1 VGSGINAAGNVP
13 RQAPLT
19 VRRQLAASGGTT
31 MMDEREG
38 RAARMR
44 IGNSGDGAFARR
56 VLIMVAILGL
66 ALLLWYLIDVLLL
79 IFAAVLVAILLRA
92 IARPIDRH
100 TGIGDNWALASAT
113 LFVTLVI
120 TLTVFLFGAEIRAQ
134 TIKVADTL
142 PTAWDLFIRR
152 ILSGDLRDQ
161 VVEQAEE
168 SMPAAGQILANVLV
182 GAWSVAG
189 ALGGVVLL
197 IVGGLYLAAQ
207 PEIYRGGFLL
217 LFPDDGKRARAK
229 ETLDA
234 TAEALQLW
242 LIGQLLTMAF
252 ILVVSLVGLWAI
264 GLPAAVALAV
274 FAGLAQFVPIL
285 GPIVASVPALLVAL
299 TESWQMVLWVLAL
312 YIVIQQVESNV
323 VTPLVQRRT
332 VDLPPA
338 LPLFA
343 VVVFGLLFGLPGVLL
358 ATPLAVVAFVAIKKL
373 WVRDMLGETTML
385 PGEEAIVDRDESEA
399 TAAVSAEK

>member
-1 VGSGINAAGNVP
+1 
-13 RQAPLT
+13 
-19 VRRQLAASGGTT
+19 
-31 MMDEREG
+31 
-38 RAARMR
+38 MR

-56 VLIMVAILGL
+56 VLIVVAILGL
-66 ALLLWYLIDVLLL
+66 AYLLWYLVDVLLL
-79 IFAAVLVAILLRA
+79 IFAAVLLSVLLRA
-92 IARPIDRH
+92 IARPLDRR
-100 TGIGDNWALASAT
+100 TGIGDNWALAVAA
-113 LFVTLVI
+113 LLVTLVI
-120 TLTVFLFGAEIRAQ
+120 TLAVFLFGAEIRAQ
-134 TIKVADTL
+134 TIKLAETL

-161 VVEQAEE
+161 VMEQAEDA
-168 SMPAAGQILANVLV
+168 MPAAGQFLTNLMV

-189 ALGGVVLL
+189 GLSGLVLI

-207 PEIYRGGFLL
+207 PGIYRNGFLL
-217 LFPDDGKRARAK
+217 LFPDDGKRSSAK

-234 TAEALQLW
+234 MGEALQLW
-242 LIGQLLTMAF
+242 LVGQLLTMAF

-312 YIVIQQVESNV
+312 YVVIQQVESNL

-332 VDLPPA
+332 VHLPPA

-343 VVVFGLLFGLPGVLL
+343 VVVFGLLFGLMGVLL
-358 ATPLAVVAFVAIKKL
+358 ATPLAVVAFVGIKKL
-373 WVRDMLGETTML
+373 WVRDTLGEATRL
-385 PGEEAIVDRDESEA
+385 PGEP
-399 TAAVSAEK
+399 AAAHAHEGERTQAVPVEK